1 MTKPL
6 EGILV
11 VSFDQVVAAP
21 LAARRLADAGA
32 RVIKLERKEGDAARG
47 HDRTVQGSSTYFSWL
62 NRGKESVVVDMKTDA
77 DRRLFDA
84 LIAKADIFIQNLRP
98 GALAGLGYPIETLL
112 QRYPRLIA
120 CSISGYGDD
129 GPYADRKAYDLL
141 IQAESGMASVTG
153 GPEAPARV
161 GVSIVDIATGLHA
174 YEAIL
179 EALIGRGRTGKG
191 ADIRVSMF
199 DTTAELMAVP
209 LLHGQYGTPPKR
221 IGFAH
226 PSLAPYGVFESADGL
241 PILISIQ
248 NDREWAVFCT
258 RILERPELIKDP
270 RFINNETRAVNR
282 RDTDGLVAA
291 CFAKRDVATL
301 ARQLEEA
308 QIAFARVNEVLDVL
322 RHPHFRQVT
331 IDSAGGPIDLP
342 TPPAKFMHDPAPKF
356 GPLPSLGQHTEA
368 VRREFLKS

>member
-32 RVIKLERKEGDAARG
+32 RVIKLERQEGDAARW
-47 HDRTVQGSSTYFSWL
+47 HDRIAQGASSYFAWL
-62 NRGKESVVVDMKTDA
+62 NRGKESVVVDMKTEA

-84 LIAKADIFIQNLRP
+84 LVAKADIFIQNLRP
-98 GALAGLGYPIETLL
+98 GALAGLGYPVETLL
-112 QRYPRLIA
+112 QPYPKLIS

-199 DTTAELMAVP
+199 DTTIELMAVP

-248 NDREWAVFCT
+248 NDREWSVFCT

-270 RFINNETRAVNR
+270 RFMNSEARATNR
-282 RDTDGLVAA
+282 RETDGVVAA

-301 ARQLEEA
+301 ARQLEEV

-331 IDSAGGPIDLP
+331 IGSAGGPIDLP
-342 TPPAKFMHDPAPKF
+342 TPPAKFMHDPKPQF

-368 VRREFLKS
+368 VRKEFLKS

>member
-6 EGILV
+6 EGMLV

-47 HDRTVQGSSTYFSWL
+47 HDRIAQGASSYFAWL
-62 NRGKESVVVDMKTDA
+62 NRGKESVVVDMKTEA

-84 LIAKADIFIQNLRP
+84 LIGKADIFIQNLRP

-112 QRYPRLIA
+112 EKYPRLIA

-129 GPYADRKAYDLL
+129 GPYAERKAYDLL
-141 IQAESGMASVTG
+141 IQAETGLASVTG

-179 EALIGRGRTGKG
+179 EAVIGRGRTGKG
-191 ADIRVSMF
+191 SDIRVSMF
-199 DTTAELMAVP
+199 DTTIELMAVP

-248 NDREWAVFCT
+248 NDREWVAFCT
-258 RILERPELIKDP
+258 RILERPELAKDP
-270 RFINNETRAVNR
+270 RFINNEARATNR
-282 RDTDGLVAA
+282 RETDGLVAA

-322 RHPHFRQVT
+322 EHPHFRQVT
-331 IDSAGGPIDLP
+331 IDSAGGPIGLP
-342 TPPAKFMHDPAPKF
+342 TPPAKFMHDPEPKF
-356 GPLPSLGQHTEA
+356 GPLPSLGQHTQA
-368 VRREFLKS
+368 VRREFLG

>member
-47 HDRTVQGSSTYFSWL
+47 HDRIAQGASSYFAWL
-62 NRGKESVVVDMKTDA
+62 NRGKELVVVDMKAEA

-98 GALAGLGYPIETLL
+98 GALAGLGYPIEALL
-112 QRYPRLIA
+112 QRYPKLIA
-120 CSISGYGDD
+120 CSISGYGDE

-141 IQAESGMASVTG
+141 IQAETGLASVTG

-199 DTTAELMAVP
+199 DTTVELMAVP

-226 PSLAPYGVFESADGL
+226 PSLGALRRVRERRRPADPHL
-241 PILISIQ
+241 DP
-248 NDREWAVFCT
+248 
-258 RILERPELIKDP
+258 ERP
-270 RFINNETRAVNR
+270 RM
-282 RDTDGLVAA
+282 GG
-291 CFAKRDVATL
+291 
-301 ARQLEEA
+301 
-308 QIAFARVNEVLDVL
+308 VL
-322 RHPHFRQVT
+322 HPHPGAARTSSRTRVSST
-331 IDSAGGPIDLP
+331 TRRAPP
-342 TPPAKFMHDPAPKF
+342 TGATPTVWSRPASPRATSPRWP
-356 GPLPSLGQHTEA
+356 GNSRRRRSPSPGST
-368 VRREFLKS
+368 RCSTCCGIRTSGR

>member
-32 RVIKLERKEGDAARG
+32 RVIKLERKEGDAARW
-47 HDRTVQGSSTYFSWL
+47 HDRIAQGASSYFAWL
-62 NRGKESVVVDMKTDA
+62 NRGKESVVVDMKAEA

-112 QRYPRLIA
+112 RRYPKLIA

-199 DTTAELMAVP
+199 DTTIELMAVP

-248 NDREWAVFCT
+248 NDREWSVFCT

-270 RFINNETRAVNR
+270 RFINSEARATNR
-282 RDTDGLVAA
+282 RETDGVVAA

-301 ARQLEEA
+301 ARQLEEV

-331 IDSAGGPIDLP
+331 IGSAGGPIDLP
-342 TPPAKFMHDPAPKF
+342 TPPAKFMHDPKPEF
-356 GPLPSLGQHTEA
+356 GPLPSLGQHTDA
-368 VRREFLKS
+368 VRKEFLKS

>member
-6 EGILV
+6 QGMLV

-32 RVIKLERKEGDAARG
+32 RVIKLERKEGDAARW
-47 HDRTVQGSSTYFSWL
+47 HDRIAQGASSYFAWL
-62 NRGKESVVVDMKTDA
+62 NRGKESVVVDMKAEA

-98 GALAGLGYPIETLL
+98 GALAGLGYPVETLL
-112 QRYPRLIA
+112 QRYPKLIA

-141 IQAESGMASVTG
+141 IQAETGLASVTG

-199 DTTAELMAVP
+199 DTTIELMAVP

-248 NDREWAVFCT
+248 NDREWSVFCT
-258 RILERPELIKDP
+258 RILERPDLIKDP
-270 RFINNETRAVNR
+270 RFINSEARTANR
-282 RDTDGLVAA
+282 RDTDGAVAA
-291 CFAKRDVATL
+291 CFAMRDVATL

-331 IDSAGGPIDLP
+331 IGSAGGPIDLP
-342 TPPAKFMHDPAPKF
+342 TPPAKFMHDPTPEF

-368 VRREFLKS
+368 VRKEFLKS

>member
-6 EGILV
+6 EGMLV

-47 HDRTVQGSSTYFSWL
+47 HDRIAQGASSYFAWL
-62 NRGKESVVVDMKTDA
+62 NRGKESVVVDMKTEA
-77 DRRLFDA
+77 DRRLFEA
-84 LIAKADIFIQNLRP
+84 LIGKADIFIQNLRP
-98 GALAGLGYPIETLL
+98 GALAGLGYLVESLL
-112 QRYPRLIA
+112 KKYPRLIS

-129 GPYADRKAYDLL
+129 GPYAERKAYDLL
-141 IQAESGMASVTG
+141 IQAETGLASVTG

-179 EALIGRGRTGKG
+179 EAVIGRGRTGRG
-191 ADIRVSMF
+191 SDIRVSMF
-199 DTTAELMAVP
+199 DTTIELMAVP

-258 RILERPELIKDP
+258 RILERPELAKDP
-270 RFINNETRAVNR
+270 RFINNEARATNR
-282 RDTDGLVAA
+282 LETDGLVAA

-322 RHPHFRQVT
+322 EHPHFRQVT

-342 TPPAKFMHDPAPKF
+342 TPPAKFMHDPEPKF
-356 GPLPSLGQHTEA
+356 GPLPSLGQHTQA
-368 VRREFLKS
+368 VRREFLGC